1 MDLLGDMLADVAIPA
16 SAPPKASAPDAL
28 ADLFGS
34 TDMSSASVS
43 HTITSARVDVL
54 GDLMSSS
61 SPVPTTDPFANMDA
75 AHPAAVAGLMDLMS
89 DDVPVV
95 SSSSTGS
102 LIDAL
107 GAPTAP
113 TPPTAPQPAYAK
125 GSLSIFLSASKPNQ
139 LDQSKTLVSARY
151 VNAGPADI
159 ENFSLQAAV
168 PKTMTLSMQA
178 ASGSTISSSA
188 PVTQNMLVSA
198 AAGHEGKPIALRLKL
213 SWVENGQVMNEMATI
228 SRVD

>member
-1 MDLLGDMLADVAIPA
+1 
-16 SAPPKASAPDAL
+16 
-28 ADLFGS
+28 
-34 TDMSSASVS
+34 
-43 HTITSARVDVL
+43 
-54 GDLMSSS
+54 
-61 SPVPTTDPFANMDA
+61 
-75 AHPAAVAGLMDLMS
+75 
-89 DDVPVV
+89 
-95 SSSSTGS
+95 
-102 LIDAL
+102 
-107 GAPTAP
+107 
-113 TPPTAPQPAYAK
+113 
-125 GSLSIFLSASKPNQ
+125 LSIFLSASKPNQ

-159 ENFSLQAAV
+159 ENFSLQAAA